1 VRCAEALKKID
12 RMALGEP
19 NPPGSDLAEHLVS
32 CSGCAREFRRQAAL
46 LDLLGHSDPPRETPD
61 LAPAVLRRLPPRR
74 TFLDSHRW
82 AAAAALALAALG
94 LGYFLGRAW
103 APAEPPS
110 APSTAMMA
118 AYGQALTDE
127 PFESL
132 ERVYS
137 GLRPGV
143 QTASDKR
150 SGP

>member
-1 VRCAEALKKID
+1 MRCAEALKEID
-12 RMALGEP
+12 RTALGGP
-19 NPPGSDLAEHLVS
+19 RPTGSDFAEHLAS
-32 CSGCAREFRRQAAL
+32 CPDCAREFKRQSAL
-46 LDLLGHSDPPRETPD
+46 LEILGRRDPPREIPD

-74 TFLDSHRW
+74 TFRNGLRRV
-82 AAAAALALAALG
+82 AAAALALAALG

-110 APSTAMMA
+110 TPSTAMMA
-118 AYGQALTDE
+118 AYGQALADE
-127 PFESL
+127 PFGSL
-132 ERVYS
+132 ERAYS